1 MPLTITMPA
10 LSPTMTEGR
19 IARWLVKEGDNVAPG
34 DVIAEIETD
43 KATMELE
50 ADEEGVVA
58 SIMVPEGGDAV
69 PVNTPIATILGDGE
83 DATAA
88 APAPAPVAAPEP
100 EAPTA
105 AAAPVAPVPAAPAVP
120 AAAAPSNSGG
130 RIVASPAAR
139 RLAKEKGLELSALQ
153 GSGPGGRIVLA
164 DVEAAATAPLT
175 AAAATPSPPAT
186 ETKASPLAGRM
197 AAQAGIDLATVAG
210 SGAGGKIV
218 KADIEVALGAGA
230 EIPPA
235 PAVPQAPAAAA
246 AAAPA
251 SAAPAAGD
259 TEVPLSLMRKTI
271 ARRLTESKQTVPHF
285 YQLVECD
292 IERLGA
298 LLEELN
304 GREGA
309 EYKLTIN
316 DFLVRAL
323 ALALRAFPDVNAS
336 WGETVLLQHNS
347 VDVAVAVA
355 TEGGLITPIVRNADR
370 KGLAEISAAV
380 RELAGRA
387 KQGKLMPEEYQGGS
401 FTISN
406 LGMFGIS
413 EFSAIINPP
422 QSGIVAVGVGEQRP
436 LVRDGALAIATL
448 MTCTFSFDHRVVD
461 GVLGAHFANA
471 FKGFV
476 EDPLSMLL

>member
-19 IARWLVKEGDNVAPG
+19 IARWLVKEGDSVAPG

-50 ADEEGVVA
+50 ADEEGVVG
-58 SIMVPEGGDAV
+58 SIMVAEGGDAV
-69 PVNTPIATILGDGE
+69 PVNTPIAIILGDGE
-83 DATAA
+83 SASAPAAPQVAPAPAPTPEPAPAA
-88 APAPAPVAAPEP
+88 APAPAPAAQEQDKS
-100 EAPTA
+100 
-105 AAAPVAPVPAAPAVP
+105 APAGG
-120 AAAAPSNSGG
+120 GG
-130 RIVASPAAR
+130 RIAASPAAR
-139 RLAKEKGLELSALQ
+139 RLAKEKGLELSAIQ
-153 GSGPGGRIVLA
+153 GSGPGGRIVKT
-164 DVEAAATAPLT
+164 DVEAATAVSQAAAVT
-175 AAAATPSPPAT
+175 AAPPPSAAQS
-186 ETKASPLAGRM
+186 KVSPLAGRM
-197 AAQAGIDLATVAG
+197 AAQAGIDLATLAG
-210 SGAGGKIV
+210 SGAEGKIV
-218 KADIEVALGAGA
+218 KADIDAALAGGTQAGA
-230 EIPPA
+230 VSAA
-235 PAVPQAPAAAA
+235 PT

-251 SAAPAAGD
+251 PAPAPATGD

-285 YQLVECD
+285 YQIVECD
-292 IERLGA
+292 IERLNE

-309 EYKLTIN
+309 AYKLTIN

-323 ALALRAFPDVNAS
+323 ALALKAQPEVNAS
-336 WGETVLLQHNS
+336 WGETVMLQHNS

-355 TEGGLITPIVRNADR
+355 TEGGLITPIVRQADR
-370 KGLAEISAAV
+370 MGLAEISTAV

-387 KQGKLMPEEYQGGS
+387 RQGKLAPEEYQGGS

-406 LGMFGIS
+406 LGMFGIT

-422 QSGIVAVGVGEQRP
+422 QSGIMAVGVGQQRP

>member
-19 IARWLVKEGDNVAPG
+19 IARWLVKEGDSVAPG
-34 DVIAEIETD
+34 DVLAEIETD

-50 ADEEGVVA
+50 ADEEGVVG
-58 SIMVPEGGDAV
+58 SIMVAEGGDAV
-69 PVNTPIATILGDGE
+69 PVNTPIATILADGE
-83 DATAA
+83 DAAPPEAAPVTAPEQESSPQPPVPEIPTPAAPA
-88 APAPAPVAAPEP
+88 APAPAS
-100 EAPTA
+100 TC
-105 AAAPVAPVPAAPAVP
+105 
-120 AAAAPSNSGG
+120 G
-130 RIVASPAAR
+130 RVVASPVAR
-139 RLAKEKGLELSALQ
+139 RLAKEKGLELSAIQ
-153 GSGPGGRIVLA
+153 GSGPGGRIVKE
-164 DVEAAATAPLT
+164 DVEAASMAPV
-175 AAAATPSPPAT
+175 AAPVAAPAPVVAT
-186 ETKASPLAGRM
+186 EPKASPLAGRM
-197 AAQAGIDLATVAG
+197 AAQAGIDLATLAG
-210 SGAGGKIV
+210 SGADGKIV
-218 KADIEVALGAGA
+218 KADIDAALGAGA

-235 PAVPQAPAAAA
+235 PVAPTASPAPATV
-246 AAAPA
+246 
-251 SAAPAAGD
+251 APAAGD
-259 TEVPLSLMRKTI
+259 TEIPLSLMRKTI

-292 IERLGA
+292 IERLNG

-304 GREGA
+304 SRDGA
-309 EYKLTIN
+309 DYKLTIN

-323 ALALRAFPDVNAS
+323 ALALKAFPDVNTS

-355 TEGGLITPIVRNADR
+355 TEGGLITPIVRQADH
-370 KGLAEISAAV
+370 KGLAEISATV

-387 KQGKLMPEEYQGGS
+387 RQGKLMPEEYQGGS

-406 LGMFGIS
+406 LGMFGIT

-436 LVRDGALAIATL
+436 LVRDGALAIAAL

-461 GVLGAHFANA
+461 GVLGAHFVNA